1 MQSFSKRLVCPI
13 HHTRSCPLPSLI
25 FLCSVWTAC
34 HLTRSIDP
42 KQEAGLLHA
51 SICCCLLLFKP
62 KHLHVL
68 FFFNCTFHPISSL
81 CSFSS
86 QSQNYLLNT
95 YYYISFPQKSFQ
107 SSTTSFLDTLQIKIQ
122 VYFFTW
128 STKPRR
134 N

>member
-1 MQSFSKRLVCPI
+1 MPNTS
-13 HHTRSCPLPSLI
+13 HTFLPSPFI
-25 FLCSVWTAC
+25 DFSVQC
-34 HLTRSIDP
+34 LDSLPPYKIYRP
-42 KQEAGLLHA
+42 KAGGWPPPRQH
-51 SICCCLLLFKP
+51 LLLPVAVQAKTPTCTF
-62 KHLHVL
+62 